1 MTSGKPK
8 IALFLGSDIVAH
20 RIACYVVPEML
31 AMGYEPVLYYPK
43 HKPSND
49 INARQAALQSY
60 AYIERQILADVV
72 YPFLEAN
79 PSCNNATCVTP
90 RQLAHKYGL
99 HIEAVENVN
108 APEFIDKLVAT
119 DNLAGGFSI
128 RCFQMFGPT
137 ITRLL
142 KSDGR
147 FFLNLH
153 PGLLPQFRGLYST
166 AQELADA
173 RRNPA
178 EISEFGCTLHHIDP
192 FVLNKTDA
200 SKRYDGI
207 DTGNIVNM
215 KARRIANDRTVY
227 ATNIELSAMASDSI
241 KEALRDI
248 FRGNSLRGYPQNNAN
263 GEYYSHPSPAQLDE
277 WSKLGI
283 TMFKRAEVVDTLV
296 DSFTQPGSSLSAE
309 LRKRLDTAF
318 DQKFRMLPVANG
330 QAPDG
335 PQARIRSLA
344 SAARS
349 RLLPYIKG
357 AS

>member
-1 MTSGKPK
+1 MISGKPR

-20 RIACYVVPEML
+20 RIACDVVPEML
-31 AMGYEPVLYYPK
+31 AQGYEPVLYYPK

-49 INARQAALQSY
+49 INARQTALQSY
-60 AYIERQILADVV
+60 AYVERQILAEVI
-72 YPFLEAN
+72 YPFLDAHPVN
-79 PSCNNATCVTP
+79 HGTPCVTP
-90 RQLAHKYGL
+90 QQLARQYDL
-99 HIEAVENVN
+99 HMEAVENVN
-108 APEFIDKLVAT
+108 APAFIDKLVAT

-137 ITRLL
+137 ITRLM

-153 PGLLPQFRGLYST
+153 PGLLPQFRGIYST

-173 RRNPA
+173 RRHPLQV
-178 EISEFGCTLHHIDP
+178 SEFGCTLHHIDP

-200 SKRYDGI
+200 AKRYDGI

-215 KARRIANDRTVY
+215 KARRIANDKTVY
-227 ATNIELSAMASDSI
+227 DTNIELSTMASDSI

-248 FRGNSLRGYPQNNAN
+248 FRGNSLRGYPQNNAE
-263 GEYYSHPSPAQLDE
+263 GGYFSHPSPAQLEE
-277 WSKLGI
+277 WSKLGV
-283 TMFKRAEVVDTLV
+283 TMFKRTEVTDTLV
-296 DSFTQPGSSLSAE
+296 NSFTQSGSWISGE
-309 LRKRLDTAF
+309 LRKRIDNAL
-318 DQKFRMLPVANG
+318 DQKFRQFPFVNHT
-330 QAPDG
+330 APDSVLG
-335 PQARIRSLA
+335 RTRSFA
-344 SAARS
+344 NAARA

>member
-20 RIACYVVPEML
+20 RIACDVVPEML
-31 AMGYEPVLYYPK
+31 AQGYEPVLYYPK

-49 INARQAALQSY
+49 INARQTALQSY
-60 AYIERQILADVV
+60 AYIERQILTDVV
-72 YPFLEAN
+72 YPFLDTHPAN
-79 PSCNNATCVTP
+79 HDAFCVTP
-90 RQLAHKYGL
+90 QQLARKHGL

-137 ITRLL
+137 ITRLM

-173 RRNPA
+173 RRNPLQ
-178 EISEFGCTLHHIDP
+178 ISEFGCTLHHIDP
-192 FVLNKTDA
+192 FVLNRTDA
-200 SKRYDGI
+200 AKRFDGI

-215 KARRIANDRTVY
+215 KARRITNDRTVY

-248 FRGNSLRGYPQNNAN
+248 FRGNSLRGYPQNNAD
-263 GEYYSHPSPAQLDE
+263 GGYFSHPSPAQLEE

-283 TMFKRAEVVDTLV
+283 TMFKRAEVTDTLV
-296 DSFTQPGSSLSAE
+296 DSFTQPGSWLSGE
-309 LRKRLDTAF
+309 LRKRLDIAF
-318 DQKFRMLPVANG
+318 DQKFRQFPVANAH
-330 QAPDG
+330 APDSVMG
-335 PQARIRSLA
+335 RTRSFA
-344 SAARS
+344 SAARA